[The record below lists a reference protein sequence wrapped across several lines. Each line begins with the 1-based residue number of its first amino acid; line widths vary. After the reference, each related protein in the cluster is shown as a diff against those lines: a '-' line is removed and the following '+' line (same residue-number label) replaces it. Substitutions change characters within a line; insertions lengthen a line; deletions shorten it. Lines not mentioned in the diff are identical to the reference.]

1 MELKEDFI
9 MNSSLSKEKIMLL
22 KEKASEARKL
32 IIETVHHAG
41 AGHIGGPMS
50 ATDILTNLY
59 FHEMNIDP
67 DDPRSEERDRFVLS
81 KGHSAIGLYA
91 VLALR
96 GYLPVE
102 ELQTFDSLNSRLQAH
117 PDMNTLPGLDMS
129 TGSLGQGISAAVGIA
144 LGAKLQG
151 KRYRTYCMIG
161 DGESQEGQVWEAA
174 DIASKYEL
182 DNLVGILDYNKLQ
195 QFGWSGEGKSRKSP
209 IHAPKDRWE
218 SFGWHVI
225 EIDGHNQE
233 EIENAFNEA
242 REVKTKPVMIIANT
256 VKGKGVSFME
266 NQYLWH
272 SRIPTDDE
280 LNQAKKELEM
290 GAL

>member
-1 MELKEDFI
+1 MK
-9 MNSSLSKEKIMLL
+9 SSLSKEKIKLL

-195 QFGWSGEGKSRKSP
+195 QFGWSGEEKSRKNP
-209 IHAPKDRWE
+209 IHDPKDRWE
-218 SFGWHVI
+218 SFRWHVI

>member
-1 MELKEDFI
+1 

-195 QFGWSGEGKSRKSP
+195 QFGWSGEEKSRKSP
-209 IHAPKDRWE
+209 IHDPKDRWE

>member
-1 MELKEDFI
+1 MELKEDFN